1 MKIGDLVESEEAV
14 WSNTTPE
21 SRYVKYETIC
31 GIVLDRNESWVKI
44 LWQDGKINY
53 KISIDE
59 LKLLSSAADE
69 ENKQ

>member
-1 MKIGDLVESEEAV
+1 MVEH
-14 WSNTTPE
+14 NPGI
-21 SRYVKYETIC
+21 KMCKIC

-44 LWQDGKINY
+44 LWQDGNINY